1 MSAFLY
7 RVPSPGGLRKKTGFD
22 NILTLEFN
30 AEDLKLDKLLDEIE
44 SYWKHPDGRY
54 SEVNEKELKGMQKKA
69 WLETL
74 ERGFFG
80 KKVWEK

>member
-1 MSAFLY
+1 MKFPFRKKKKESRRVCRDTDLSAFLY

-44 SYWKHPDGRY
+44 SYWSTRTEGY
-54 SEVNEKELKGMQKKA
+54 SEVNEKN
-69 WLETL
+69 
-74 ERGFFG
+74 
-80 KKVWEK
+80 